1 LGDAQ
6 PIVGGRG
13 KSVAKSNIN
22 KMKKFQFIHAQYNRA
37 ARTQKA
43 SYACIETGEVLISST
58 KTIFKKSSTQDVER
72 YEINW
77 FLSNKPVF
85 VRVLD
90 VQTIGEHPKQKG
102 FLLCEI
108 N

>member
-1 LGDAQ
+1 M
-6 PIVGGRG
+6 
-13 KSVAKSNIN
+13 
-22 KMKKFQFIHAQYNRA
+22 KMKKLAFIHTEYNRTT
-37 ARTQKA
+37 RIQKT
-43 SYACIETGEVLISST
+43 SYGCIETGEVLTSFT
-58 KTIFKKSSTQDVER
+58 KTIFKKSSTQDVEK

-85 VRVLD
+85 VRVFE
-90 VQTIGEHPKQKG
+90 VQTIGEYPKQKG